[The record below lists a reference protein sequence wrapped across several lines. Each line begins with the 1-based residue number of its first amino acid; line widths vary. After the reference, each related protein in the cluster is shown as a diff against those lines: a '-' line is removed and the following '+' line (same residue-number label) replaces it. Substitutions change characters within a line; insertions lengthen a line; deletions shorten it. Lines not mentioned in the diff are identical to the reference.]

1 VLSIFTHSFSCCPVV
16 VLLMCLCVCELCQ
29 VDGFG
34 GAYYMDDANVPSL
47 LSLPFLGLLDLSA
60 SRYDSL
66 LKATNRNTS
75 SNTSRTT
82 MVNYDWASVYE
93 TTRPRLMNSS
103 TNPFFFE
110 GSDGEG
116 IGGPHVGYGYAW
128 PMAITMKAL
137 TSSDDDEVVYDK
149 LLEYI
154 CTFIYF

>member
-1 VLSIFTHSFSCCPVV
+1 
-16 VLLMCLCVCELCQ
+16 
-29 VDGFG
+29 
-34 GAYYMDDANVPSL
+34 MDDANVPSL

-66 LKATNRNTS
+66 LKATNSNTS

-82 MVNYDWASVYE
+82 MVNYDWASVYK

-103 TNPFFFE
+103 TNPFYFE

-137 TSSDDDEVVYDK
+137 TSSDDDEVCMTNY
-149 LLEYI
+149 LSISALS
-154 CTFIYF
+154 FIFNNNNNNNNNNNTNNNNF